1 VLGNFTRKDLLSYFP
16 DLSSFKGI
24 CCIPKRIS
32 KSKLSQDD
40 YYLLPNYCKDL
51 LEYLYKEISSTNS
64 EFFLFIEPSC
74 EIVEEINLEQ
84 YTTSSKKTSF
94 FNFRLIGKPIA
105 TNVRLF
111 NGKKQNNC
119 FIFGDKKTMIEL
131 FTCSIISVKFLTII
145 PNYLLDSKNCKFD
158 AFLISYI
165 RSRFKP
171 LISYNDLVAN
181 ISSINFTNLVKV
193 L

>member
-1 VLGNFTRKDLLSYFP
+1 MLSYLP
-16 DLSSFKGI
+16 DLSSFKRI
-24 CCIPKRIS
+24 CFIPLKIQRS
-32 KSKLSQDD
+32 RFSRDSF
-40 YYLLPNYCKDL
+40 YLLPDYCKDL
-51 LEYLYKEISSTNS
+51 LEYLCKEISLTDS
-64 EFFLFIEPSC
+64 EYFLLIEPSGN
-74 EIVEEINLEQ
+74 IVEEINLEQ
-84 YTTSSKKTSF
+84 LSSSSKITDF

-105 TNVRLF
+105 TNVKLF
-111 NGKKQNNC
+111 SDKKQNNC
-119 FIFGDKKTMIEL
+119 FIFGDKKAMIDL
-131 FTCSIISVKFLTII
+131 FASPIISVKFLTIL
-145 PNYLLDSKNCKFD
+145 PNFLLDSKNCKFD

>member
-1 VLGNFTRKDLLSYFP
+1 MLSYLP
-16 DLSSFKGI
+16 DLSSFKRI
-24 CCIPKRIS
+24 CFIPPKIQRS
-32 KSKLSQDD
+32 RLSQDD
-40 YYLLPNYCKDL
+40 FYLLPNYCKEL
-51 LEYLYKEISSTNS
+51 LEYLCKKISLTDS
-64 EFFLFIEPSC
+64 EYVLFIEPSGN
-74 EIVEEINLEQ
+74 VFEEINLEQ
-84 YTTSSKKTSF
+84 FSSSSGIIDF

-111 NGKKQNNC
+111 SDKKQNNC
-119 FIFGDKKTMIEL
+119 FIFGDKKAMIDL
-131 FTCSIISVKFLTII
+131 FSCPIISVKFLTIL

-181 ISSINFTNLVKV
+181 ISSINFSNIVKV